1 MKRIAKQGVIGQLG
15 VNLIERI
22 VLQMRYIWRPT
33 GLFDAGIDGEIE
45 VCDPTTG
52 EATNA
57 IIKVQVKATT
67 LPFHEETDSSL
78 SYTCEQR
85 DLDYWLRGNA
95 PVVLVVCRP
104 DDDEAYWVSIK
115 DYFRELPVRQK
126 RKIVFDKKADRF
138 DPSCAHRL
146 KLLALPKDSG
156 IYFAPLLREDTLFT
170 NLLRVDSFADKIYVA
185 DTDYRQRGEIW
196 AYFKSIGARA
206 GGEWTLKN
214 KRIVSF
220 QDLDTDP
227 FRRVCDLGTLE
238 TFDAEEWAYSD
249 DEDKQKEFVRLLNL
263 SLKERTYRLGL
274 RFHNQYEYYFF
285 PRTRDLKT
293 RKVWYPSIQRR
304 ASREVFRVYEN
315 KKDASLTAYCRH
327 SAFSGYFKCLDDEWY
342 MEITPTYHFTSDG
355 VRDSLFREDLLKGIK
370 RLERNPAVV
379 GQLLMWVDFLRKP
392 IKDLFSEEY
401 PFLSFGDLATVTIE
415 GSIPDDEWY
424 YAEENSDEI
433 EVMKSSDNQMDLFD
447 T

>member
-1 MKRIAKQGVIGQLG
+1 MKRIVKQGVIGQLG
-15 VNLIERI
+15 VNLVERI

-78 SYTCEQR
+78 AYTCEQR

-95 PVVLVVCRP
+95 PVILVVCRP
-104 DDDEAYWVSIK
+104 DDNEAYWVSIK
-115 DYFRELPVRQK
+115 DYFREPSIRQK
-126 RKIVFDKKADRF
+126 RKVIFDKKADRF
-138 DPSCAHRL
+138 DTSCAYRL
-146 KLLALPKDSG
+146 KMLALPKDSG

-170 NLLRVDSFADKIYVA
+170 NLLRVDSFSDKIYVA
-185 DTDYRQRGEIW
+185 DTDYRQRGQIW
-196 AYFKSIGARA
+196 AYFKTLGARA
-206 GGEWTLKN
+206 GGEWTLNN
-214 KRIVSF
+214 KRIISF

-227 FRRVCDLGTLE
+227 FRRICELGTLE
-238 TFDAEEWAYSD
+238 TFDTEEWAFSD
-249 DEDKQKEFVRLLNL
+249 DEEKRKEFVRLLNL

-274 RFHNQYEYYFF
+274 RFHNQHEYYFF
-285 PRTRDLKT
+285 PRTRDLRT
-293 RKVWYPSIQRR
+293 RKVWYQSIQRR
-304 ASREVFRVYEN
+304 ASREVFKRYEN
-315 KKDASLTAYCRH
+315 KKDSSLTAYCRH
-327 SAFSGYFKCLDDEWY
+327 SAFFGSFKCLDDDWY
-342 MEITPTYHFTSDG
+342 LEITPTYHFTSDG
-355 VRDSLFREDLLKGIK
+355 VMDALFREELLKGIK

-401 PFLSFGDLATVTIE
+401 PFLSFGELTTVTIE

-424 YAEENSDEI
+424 HAEENSDEI
-433 EVMKSSDNQMDLFD
+433 EVMRSADNQMDLFD
-447 T
+447 I